1 MTTCGGWKEL
11 QNTSKTKAK
20 TAIQS
25 GDAVIL
31 TSVVGEGH
39 LPSSESELVPCGGTA
54 ARHGGLRSW
63 IANGSLISWL
73 AFLWLD

>member
-25 GDAVIL
+25 GVAVIL
-31 TSVVGEGH
+31 TSVVREGH
-39 LPSSESELVPCGGTA
+39 PPSSESELVLTA
-54 ARHGGLRSW
+54 AQPCGLRSW
-63 IANGSLISWL
+63 AANASQLH
-73 AFLWLD
+73 FV